1 VVIRKKSVLAVLT
14 PKERTRSS
22 TKLQVAVFKSSLFAR
37 LRVRVRLPCLHALA
51 MRRVNFP
58 G

>member
-14 PKERTRSS
+14 PKERVRNS
-22 TKLQVAVFKSSLFAR
+22 TKLQVAVSR
-37 LRVRVRLPCLHALA
+37 VDCLRVRPKTSGVARA
-51 MRRVNFP
+51 NFP